1 MKEGIRGSA
10 WKGRNDEFPQDSTLY
25 RELDCWEL
33 RISKTEQC
41 LIIDSTEYHPG
52 LLFLTKED
60 LQRAIEALSD

>member
-10 WKGRNDEFPQDSTLY
+10 WKSRDAEFPEDSTLY

-33 RISKTEQC
+33 RISKRRQC

-52 LLFLTKED
+52 LLFLTRED
-60 LQRAIEALSD
+60 LEQAIEALSD

>member
-1 MKEGIRGSA
+1 MQEGIRGSA
-10 WKGRNDEFPQDSTLY
+10 WNGRDDEFPWDTTLY

-33 RISKTEQC
+33 SISKKKQC
-41 LIIDSTEYHPG
+41 LIIDTTEYHPG